1 MKSKIALLSL
11 IIALGFSS
19 FAADSPI
26 AFGKKRGKKAK
37 SEKCCSE
44 MSKSQC
50 KTEAAKGGAACCAK
64 K

>member
-1 MKSKIALLSL
+1 MKSKIALLTL

-26 AFGKKRGKKAK
+26 AFGKKRGKKSK
-37 SEKCCSE
+37 TEKCCSE
-44 MSKSQC
+44 ASKSHC
-50 KTEAAKGGAACCAK
+50 KTEAEKGKTACCVK